1 MNAKEQMLKK
11 ARTIELVTFLADKG
25 RTTGKK
31 KVAEVK
37 NENLAAAITA
47 DELLRRTKEEGLV
60 YGSTGTEGAT
70 SLSELEDD
78 YAARLI
84 TFAHSL
90 LEEYVSIRSMAECG
104 ECLDPEAGVTPEA
117 LLEEAEDFYYA
128 AQWILEYTALGGFL
142 TKDASKDEAFRL
154 LEKELGK
161 KVE

>member
-1 MNAKEQMLKK
+1 MNTKEQMLKK

-60 YGSTGTEGAT
+60 YGTTGKNT
-70 SLSELEDD
+70 SMSELEDD
-78 YAARLI
+78 YAASLV

>member
-60 YGSTGTEGAT
+60 YGTTAKSP
-70 SLSELEDD
+70 SMSELEDD
-78 YAARLI
+78 YAASLV

-104 ECLDPEAGVTPEA
+104 ECLDPEAGVTPVA

>member
-1 MNAKEQMLKK
+1 MNTKEQMLKK
-11 ARTIELVTFLADKG
+11 VRTIELVTFLADKG

-60 YGSTGTEGAT
+60 YGTTAESAN
-70 SLSELEDD
+70 LSELEDD
-78 YAARLI
+78 YAASLAS
-84 TFAHSL
+84 FAHSL

-104 ECLDPEAGVTPEA
+104 EGLDPEAGVTPEA

-128 AQWILEYTALGGFL
+128 AQWILGYTTLGGLL
-142 TKDASKDEAFRL
+142 TKDASKEEAFRL

>member
-11 ARTIELVTFLADKG
+11 ARTIDLVTFLADKG

-60 YGSTGTEGAT
+60 YGTTAKNT
-70 SLSELEDD
+70 SMSELEDD
-78 YAARLI
+78 YAASLV

>member
-1 MNAKEQMLKK
+1 MNTKEQMLKK

-60 YGSTGTEGAT
+60 YGTTAKNT
-70 SLSELEDD
+70 SMSELEDD
-78 YAARLI
+78 YAASLV